1 MSTSIARIGILSP
14 VTEAGIKIGGKSS
27 RRGTWGTRLR
37 REGRNIEFVW
47 RFGNGQFCHREH
59 CFYPL

>member
-27 RRGTWGTRLR
+27 RRGLEELGYVAKVAISSSF
-37 REGRNIEFVW
+37 GVSAMANFAIVNIAST
-47 RFGNGQFCHREH
+47 
-59 CFYPL
+59 P